1 MNYNC
6 EGCKYWDGC
15 TYKNKGK
22 IILKGNK
29 KGNKKERWVNIFNQ
43 DKRLEIILESLEGIE
58 LSEEE
63 MKFIEW
69 ISKWDIDTMNYFI
82 SIVHKLKLL

>member
-1 MNYNC
+1 M
-6 EGCKYWDGC
+6 
-15 TYKNKGK
+15 
-22 IILKGNK
+22 
-29 KGNKKERWVNIFNQ
+29 NQ
-43 DKRLEIILESLEGIE
+43 DERLEIILESLEGIE